1 MCKKLLFGLWS
12 NVIYTRACIYSILGW
27 FVWISQKATVISML
41 TLCWWLNDGDSFK
54 IVVTTYCF
62 WDYFGMLV
70 STMMLR
76 IGHQHY
82 ELVIKIRRQHGCIRP
97 IKITKLN
104 TQLYSHNE
112 LEYILEWLSKFT
124 CQNFIRKFHFYI
136 SAHPNISTVITY
148 NSELDLKMN
157 FGPVLEYFDPWK
169 PRDYRKIGI
178 RSKFWPWLVSF
189 MLATEPA
196 MDNTLNCFN
205 NYRSNLLST
214 QKLYTFDA
222 KPNPDREIW
231 KKIFHKFWIGVGIG
245 SALGSSRVLF
255 EGFRLL
261 DVQKWHLLS
270 SDSIINT
277 KTEGLYNIIVT
288 P

>member
-1 MCKKLLFGLWS
+1 MMVTFLRLWWQHTVFGD
-12 NVIYTRACIYSILGW
+12 
-27 FVWISQKATVISML
+27 F
-41 TLCWWLNDGDSFK
+41 
-54 IVVTTYCF
+54 
-62 WDYFGMLV
+62 FGMLA
-70 STMMLR
+70 STM
-76 IGHQHY
+76 ISKICHQHH
-82 ELVIKIRRQHGCIRP
+82 ELVTKIRRQHRCSRP
-97 IKITKLN
+97 MKNHEIHTMNLNIFLNDDWASSPAKISSGSFI
-104 TQLYSHNE
+104 LYFRSPQ
-112 LEYILEWLSKFT
+112 Y
-124 CQNFIRKFHFYI
+124 FYRC
-136 SAHPNISTVITY
+136 NLY
-148 NSELDLKMN
+148 NSELDLELN

-231 KKIFHKFWIGVGIG
+231 NKIFHKFWIGVGIG
-245 SALGSSRVLF
+245 SVLRSSRVLLK
-255 EGFRLL
+255 GFRLL

>member
-1 MCKKLLFGLWS
+1 
-12 NVIYTRACIYSILGW
+12 
-27 FVWISQKATVISML
+27 
-41 TLCWWLNDGDSFK
+41 
-54 IVVTTYCF
+54 
-62 WDYFGMLV
+62 MLV

-136 SAHPNISTVITY
+136 SAYPNISTVIIY
-148 NSELDLKMN
+148 YSELKLKLN

-169 PRDYRKIGI
+169 LRDYRKIGI

-231 KKIFHKFWIGVGIG
+231 NKIFHRILDRGWDRKYPRKFK
-245 SALGSSRVLF
+245 
-255 EGFRLL
+255 GFHLL